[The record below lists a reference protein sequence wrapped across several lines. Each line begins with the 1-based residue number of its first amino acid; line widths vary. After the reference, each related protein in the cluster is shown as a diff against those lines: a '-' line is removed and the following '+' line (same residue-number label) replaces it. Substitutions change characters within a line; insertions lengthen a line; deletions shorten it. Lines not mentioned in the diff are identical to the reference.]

1 MAFTSKIG
9 GGGGRGGS
17 GPKGLGTGKKLNKK
31 QRQKYANKKYVT
43 YGVGRL
49 AEAAG
54 GSAVLAGSIILGLGT
69 EVGKKIKRTVDKVD
83 DYLKFSNKK
92 ENVDSPSGAKTVFQ
106 NKKNKK

>member
-31 QRQKYANKKYVT
+31 QREKYANKKHVI

-69 EVGKKIKRTVDKVD
+69 EVGKKIKTKIQK
-83 DYLKFSNKK
+83 LKNKE
-92 ENVDSPSGAKTVFQ
+92 ENIDSPSGAKTLFQ
-106 NKKNKK
+106 NKEDNS